1 MKRRKAGA
9 LIALALVTAASVGC
23 STTASSDK
31 AGGPVGG
38 PVVLRMASRPFRQ
51 ADIPPVADFVHRV
64 DTLSD
69 GSLQI
74 KVINDWDGDAP
85 GTEAQVVHA
94 VAAGTVDLGWA
105 GSRVFDTVG
114 MRSWQALSAPLLI
127 DSYPLENA
135 VLRSGMPG
143 RMLAGLPKIGVAG
156 LGVLGERLRL
166 PFRARRPLL
175 APADWRGVSFGTY
188 RSGVQEQAIRALG
201 ATPLEAFGP
210 YRQHYLAHGEMQGFE
225 LDIRRYVRD
234 VGPVGT
240 MYATANVV
248 LWPQFD
254 VLIANPR
261 WLASLTAQQ
270 RGWLQQAARAA
281 AGDSVALAASG
292 SAAYLR
298 QACAIGARFVTA
310 TPADLAAMRR
320 SLSAVYQNLETDQ
333 QTRAFIQQIQ
343 RLKAATP
350 PGPPLR
356 IPADCTGAH

>member
-1 MKRRKAGA
+1 MKRGRAGA
-9 LIALALVTAASVGC
+9 LIALALTAATAGC
-23 STTASSDK
+23 GALAGGDK

-38 PVVLRMASRPFRQ
+38 PVVARMANTASGLD
-51 ADIPPVADFVHRV
+51 DIPPVGEFVRRV
-64 DTLSD
+64 GTLS
-69 GSLQI
+69 GGTLRIRMTNQ
-74 KVINDWDGDAP
+74 WDDYTPSA
-85 GTEAQVVHA
+85 EARLVRA

-105 GSRVFDTVG
+105 GSRVFDTLGVTG
-114 MRSWQALSAPLLI
+114 LRALSAPMLI
-127 DSYPLENA
+127 DSFPLENA
-135 VLRSGMPG
+135 VLRSGLPG

-166 PFRARRPLL
+166 PFSRRPLL
-175 APADWRGVSFGTY
+175 APADWRGASFGTY
-188 RSGVQEQAIRALG
+188 QSGAQEQAIRALG
-201 ATPLEAFGP
+201 ALPVVAFGP
-210 YRQHYLAHGEMQGFE
+210 YRVHYLTRGQIQGFE

-234 VGPVGT
+234 VGPVGR
-240 MYATANVV
+240 MYATANVA

-270 RGWLQQAARAA
+270 RGWLQQAASAA

-298 QACAIGARFVTA
+298 QACAIGARFVSA
-310 TPADLAAMRR
+310 PPAGLAALRR
-320 SLSAVYQNLETDQ
+320 SLSAVYQNLATDP
-333 QTRAFIQQIQ
+333 QTRAYIGQIR

-356 IPADCTGAH
+356 IPAGCTRAH

>member
-1 MKRRKAGA
+1 MTRGKAGA
-9 LIALALVTAASVGC
+9 LIALALTAATVGC
-23 STTASSDK
+23 GAVAGGDK

-38 PVVLRMASRPFRQ
+38 PVVVRMATTSSGLD
-51 ADIPPVADFVHRV
+51 DIPPVGEFVRRV
-64 DTLSD
+64 GTLS
-69 GSLQI
+69 GGTLRITMMNS
-74 KVINDWDGDAP
+74 WGDYAP
-85 GTEAQVVHA
+85 SAEARLVRA

-105 GSRVFDTVG
+105 SSRVFDTVG
-114 MRSWQALSAPLLI
+114 MPSWQALSAPMLI

-135 VLRSGMPG
+135 VLRSGIPG

-156 LGVLGERLRL
+156 LGVLGESLRL
-166 PFRARRPLL
+166 PFRAYRPLL

-188 RSGVQEQAIRALG
+188 MSGVQEQAIRALG
-201 ATPLEAFGP
+201 ATPLVAFGP
-210 YRQHYLAHGEMQGFE
+210 YRQHYLARGGIQGFE

-234 VGPVGT
+234 VGPNGT
-240 MYATANVV
+240 MYATVNVA

-270 RGWLQQAARAA
+270 RGWLQQAAGAA
-281 AGDSVALAASG
+281 ARDSVALAASG
-292 SAAYLR
+292 SAAYVR

-320 SLSAVYQNLETDQ
+320 SLSAVYQKLETDP

-350 PGPPLR
+350 LGPPLR
-356 IPADCTGAH
+356 IPAGCARAR